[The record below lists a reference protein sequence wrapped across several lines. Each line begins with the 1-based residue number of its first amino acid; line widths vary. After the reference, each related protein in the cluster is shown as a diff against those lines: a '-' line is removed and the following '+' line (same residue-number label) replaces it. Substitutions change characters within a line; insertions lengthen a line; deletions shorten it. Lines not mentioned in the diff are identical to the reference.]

1 MKTMMDRIPVLRAKR
16 VGLPAT
22 LALAALIALAG
33 GALAAEPYP
42 DHPIT
47 LIVPYA
53 AGGSSDVLARLIG
66 ERMSKS
72 LGQQVVIDNRA
83 GAGSRLGIE
92 IAAKSAADGYTL
104 LLADMPHAIIPAI
117 QKGVHYDPVRDFTPI
132 GLIGTAS
139 MVFFVNPAVKAETVR
154 DFVALA

>member
-1 MKTMMDRIPVLRAKR
+1 MACMENYRDRAGFERMKTVMARIPVLGAKA

-33 GALAAEPYP
+33 GAPAAEPYP

-72 LGQQVVIDNRA
+72 LGQQVIVDNRA

-92 IAAKSAADGYTL
+92 IAAQSAADGY
-104 LLADMPHAIIPAI
+104 
-117 QKGVHYDPVRDFTPI
+117 KVH
-132 GLIGTAS
+132 
-139 MVFFVNPAVKAETVR
+139 
-154 DFVALA
+154 

>member
-1 MKTMMDRIPVLRAKR
+1 MTTIIDRIPVLRAKA
-16 VGLPAT
+16 VGPPAT

-33 GALAAEPYP
+33 GALAAEPFP
-42 DHPIT
+42 DRPVT

-83 GAGSRLGIE
+83 GAGS
-92 IAAKSAADGYTL
+92 
-104 LLADMPHAIIPAI
+104 
-117 QKGVHYDPVRDFTPI
+117 
-132 GLIGTAS
+132 
-139 MVFFVNPAVKAETVR
+139 
-154 DFVALA
+154 